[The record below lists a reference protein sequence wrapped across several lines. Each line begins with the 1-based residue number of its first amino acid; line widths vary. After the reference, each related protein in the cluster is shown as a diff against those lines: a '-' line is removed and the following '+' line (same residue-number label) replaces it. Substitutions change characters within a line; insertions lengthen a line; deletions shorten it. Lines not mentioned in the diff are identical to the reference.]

1 MKNNEWD
8 TKNLHDKHAKLKSLL
23 KELISIFEKH
33 NLKYVAYYGTL
44 LGAIRHKN
52 MIPWDDDVDLAIDY
66 DTLQFLIKNY
76 PHLVK
81 VGKNSNNFLMMAK
94 FTHDN
99 EEDIDATFIDLFVV
113 VTTNK
118 KKLRKFRSIKNK
130 LRYFNYYANRKV
142 SKKLWHIKLLRF
154 FFFWTKKFPKLTL
167 EEAIEQVIDFENIE
181 EQFIMT
187 WPDYAN
193 MKKTTFPIE
202 WEFFDTELC
211 KFDDFYIAVPKRY
224 NDFLVKEY
232 GKNWHI
238 EKKTLLSEHYG
249 MYDVKI

>member
-8 TKNLHDKHAKLKSLL
+8 AQYLHSKHVKLKSLL
-23 KELISIFEKH
+23 KELISIFEKN

-44 LGAIRHKN
+44 LGAIRHN
-52 MIPWDDDVDLAIDY
+52 NIIPWDDDVDLVIDY
-66 DTLQFLIKNY
+66 DTLEFLIKNY
-76 PHLVK
+76 PNLVK

-94 FTHDN
+94 YTHDR
-99 EEDIDATFIDLFVV
+99 EDEVDATFIDLFVV
-113 VTTNK
+113 VPTNK
-118 KKLRKFRSIKNK
+118 EKLKKFRKLTNK

-142 SKKLWHIKLLRF
+142 SKELWHIKILRF
-154 FFFWTKKFPKLTL
+154 FFFWTRKLPKFTL
-167 EEAIEQVIDFENIE
+167 EEAINQVRDTKVQEK
-181 EQFIMT
+181 QFIIT

-193 MKKTTFPIE
+193 MQKTTFPLE
-202 WEFFDTELC
+202 WDFFDSELC
-211 KFDDFYIAVPKRY
+211 KFDDFYIAVPKKY

-238 EKKTLLSEHYG
+238 HKKTLLSEHYG